1 MTLTTQS
8 FSNLKEAWLGKA
20 GQKVTLE
27 TGFIRL
33 HPASCGFMWVHRFY
47 GAFGAVP
54 LGILKGFERSDRS
67 ELKIAWVITVTL
79 GS

>member
-33 HPASCGFMWVHRFY
+33 HPASSGFMWLHVGSPVLRSFRSC
-47 GAFGAVP
+47 AF
-54 LGILKGFERSDRS
+54 RDS
-67 ELKIAWVITVTL
+67 
-79 GS
+79 